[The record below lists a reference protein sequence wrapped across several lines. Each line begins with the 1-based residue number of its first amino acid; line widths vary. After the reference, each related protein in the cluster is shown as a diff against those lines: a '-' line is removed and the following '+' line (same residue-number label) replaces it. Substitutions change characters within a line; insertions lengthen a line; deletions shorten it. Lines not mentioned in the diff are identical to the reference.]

1 MELRL
6 RKIQL
11 HERKNV
17 ELRLEGM
24 RHVRDNYGTTKEQ
37 EVFLMQ
43 KLYAQVRLCWK
54 VRYLPAQSRNQLCYR
69 K

>member
-1 MELRL
+1 MRL

-37 EVFLMQ
+37 EQDALVTQ
-43 KLYAQVRLCWK
+43 IKLCNEIIDDIK
-54 VRYLPAQSRNQLCYR
+54 TSTGE
-69 K
+69 KDFED

>member
-37 EVFLMQ
+37 DALVTQ
-43 KLYAQVRLCWK
+43 IKLCNEIIDDIK
-54 VRYLPAQSRNQLCYR
+54 TSTGE
-69 K
+69 KDFED